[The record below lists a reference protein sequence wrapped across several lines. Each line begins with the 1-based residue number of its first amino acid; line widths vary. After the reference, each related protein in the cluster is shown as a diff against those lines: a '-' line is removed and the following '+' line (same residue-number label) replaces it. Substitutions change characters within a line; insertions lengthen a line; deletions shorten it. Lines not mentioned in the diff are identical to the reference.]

1 MKLKIYILL
10 ILSSFVFTQSG
21 YGQHFA
27 KYAGEFMSIGTG
39 PRALGMGS
47 AFVAVADG
55 SISSYWNPAGLGRL
69 EYPEIHLMY
78 AERFSGVIKYNFAI
92 VALPY
97 KTDSGIAIG
106 LMRLGIDDIP
116 ITALKN
122 PDLPVGA
129 IFEDENGDQVLNS
142 PYIDKNIGNV
152 EYAGYFSYAKK
163 WRSNRWIGGN
173 VKLIRKSIGENSAWG
188 IGFDLGVLM
197 PVYRQLNFGINIQD
211 ATSTLIAWN
220 TGNKELIRP
229 NLKWGFSYLYKFSH
243 FSLLP
248 AFDIDTRFEG
258 RKFAAQQHFGSISL
272 DSHFGLETA
281 YRNVIFLRIG
291 SDIGQFSAGAGI
303 QLPKLRFDA
312 AFLSHQ
318 DLGDTYRIA
327 MTVSLEEEKFR
338 RK

>member
-1 MKLKIYILL
+1 MKIRIYILL
-10 ILSSFVFTQSG
+10 ILSFCVSIKSG
-21 YGQHFA
+21 HGQHFA

-55 SISSYWNPAGLGRL
+55 SISSYWHPAGLGRL
-69 EYPEIHLMY
+69 EYPEIHLMH
-78 AERFSGVIKYNFAI
+78 AERFSGVIKYNFAV
-92 VALPY
+92 VAVPY

-122 PDLPVGA
+122 PDLPIGA
-129 IFEDENGDQVLNS
+129 VFEDDNGKRVHNI
-142 PYIDKNIGNV
+142 PYIDHNVSDV
-152 EYAGYFSYAKK
+152 EYAGYFSYSKR

-173 VKLIRKSIGENSAWG
+173 VKLIRKSVGKNSAWG
-188 IGFDLGVLM
+188 LGFDIGVLM

-211 ATSTLIAWN
+211 VTSTLIAWN

-229 NLKWGFSYLYKFSH
+229 NLKWGFSYLFQISNFS
-243 FSLLP
+243 FLP
-248 AFDIDTRFEG
+248 AMDMDTRFEG
-258 RKFAAQQHFGSISL
+258 REFAAQQHIGSISF

-291 SDIGQFSAGAGI
+291 ADIGQFAAGAGI